1 MSTKCGAAI
10 KIHQKIHVLRNVHY
24 EMKTDDYYR
33 TNWSVLFRSIF
44 HVFFFNIFKYIYFS
58 GLTHSNFECRTLEKH
73 WMNTNLIMKQKASD
87 VFQRKKKVK
96 WIARNSSSWKKQIMM
111 MGKQIWWLFQCFH
124 IELFALR
131 KNNISRLKW
140 QVNTSINLFCLLWRP
155 YIFLKSYG
163 WPETILFIR
172 MFEIRSKVKV

>member
-1 MSTKCGAAI
+1 MRCG
-10 KIHQKIHVLRNVHY
+10 HQNSPKNTCTPECTLRNEDGWLLSNELICPFSFY
-24 EMKTDDYYR
+24 I
-33 TNWSVLFRSIF
+33 SC
-44 HVFFFNIFKYIYFS
+44 FFSNIFKYIYFS